1 MVKAKTATLQLVCML
16 VGDAVPHRCQWPPSV
31 HLTVNGQRMH
41 VKTAKRIGTQQLKPT
56 QVDSLVDISGCVG
69 GAASIVLLSGAVSAS
84 SSSSSYV
91 LGARLVRQ
99 QGSDRVKALMAAPPS
114 LEAALTAVK
123 DKLAGDGD
131 IEVSGAALPLR
142 CPLSG
147 CLIHT
152 PARFRSSPGLDCFDL
167 EAFLQVA
174 AASGKWQCPQ
184 TMALHSVGELS
195 VEPYLAAV
203 LKALRGAGLAEGVE
217 AVEVAP
223 DGSWRPKAAA
233 GGTAAFGSGMED
245 EEAVLQLGDFVEADG
260 SGEQGVDGHGWGM
273 MFSSGSI
280 QQQQQQ
286 QRRRLVPR
294 GRQQDRSRQQQQQ
307 QQSEGGSLADFAA
320 AWCAHEEAVD
330 AEQDAA
336 QQRQQQQQGSWA
348 RPSTAT
354 QPAAPA
360 AAAGQQQP
368 EVIELL
374 SDSEDD

>member
-1 MVKAKTATLQLVCML
+1 MPAADEVNGHWRISKPEQRAGHAIEPLFLAQHQRSASYPNSSPGLRLLGRDAASAAGKASNDVGLVAIRHLPPASAAALAKAAAAGGSGQCSVSCSMSVLLTNSQVRMVKAKTATLQLVCML
-16 VGDAVPHRCQWPPSV
+16 MGDAVPHRCQWPPSV

-69 GAASIVLLSGAVSAS
+69 GAASIVLLSGAVSASSSS

-223 DGSWRPKAAA
+223 DGSWRPK
-233 GGTAAFGSGMED
+233 G
-245 EEAVLQLGDFVEADG
+245 LQ
-260 SGEQGVDGHGWGM
+260 Q
-273 MFSSGSI
+273 
-280 QQQQQQ
+280 
-286 QRRRLVPR
+286 
-294 GRQQDRSRQQQQQ
+294 
-307 QQSEGGSLADFAA
+307 
-320 AWCAHEEAVD
+320 
-330 AEQDAA
+330 
-336 QQRQQQQQGSWA
+336 
-348 RPSTAT
+348 
-354 QPAAPA
+354 
-360 AAAGQQQP
+360 
-368 EVIELL
+368 
-374 SDSEDD
+374 